1 MRLVVVAHAETTGT
15 RAAVFGDVGD
25 LVDQVTAP
33 ALRTPGRWWS
43 APEPA
48 CAATAS
54 ALADDPTEVTVL
66 DDLRGPDLSA
76 WAGHPL
82 DEVLATDP
90 AGLATWL
97 TDPGAAP
104 HGGESLAALL
114 TRVGDVLDGTTWPD
128 AGASLSVTPLAARA
142 VAVHA
147 LAGPPASVLH
157 LDVAPG
163 AAVRLA
169 RTGGT
174 WRLSA
179 LVPPRPRSPRGQIAP
194 GTRKGPRVSGV
205 PD

>member
-1 MRLVVVAHAETTGT
+1 VRLVVVAHAETTGT

-25 LVDQVTAP
+25 LVDEVAAP

-54 ALADDPTEVTVL
+54 ALADDPTAVAVL
-66 DDLRGPDLSA
+66 DDLRGPDLGV
-76 WAGHPL
+76 WAGRPL
-82 DEVLATDP
+82 DEVIATDP

-97 TDPGAAP
+97 TEPGAAP

-114 TRVGDVLDGTTWPD
+114 TRVGDVLDGLTWPD
-128 AGASLSVTPLAARA
+128 AGATLSVTPLAARA

-163 AAVRLA
+163 AALRLA

-179 LVPPRPRSPRGQIAP
+179 LVPPAARVAP